1 MRPWRRLRF
10 TGRGG
15 KVIRLAGLGVLV
27 ASLAVLGVGNASAAV
42 PTRQFTPA
50 PPDSVVKHLPLGLS
64 NTLTTVMVQMTG
76 DPVTVTD
83 ADAAAPLTSSQKQ
96 TQRNQLR
103 AAQVP
108 AEQRIRELGGN
119 VVGNYQSAYNGIKVR
134 IPAKSANALLDIPN
148 VVAVH
153 PVQTMTPDNV
163 RGVPLIGAPEVWDG
177 LNGLHGEGIKVAVI
191 DTGIDW
197 THADFGGPGTAA
209 AYAAAHAN
217 ETQPA

>member
-1 MRPWRRLRF
+1 MLARPDRVDLRDGRSLLFAQCAPDRSLGGHEVGPTRPDRGLCLRRCGRGSGYSRYERGLLPRLGRCRRHVNVSQPCERRSGEDMRPWRRLRF

-96 TQRNQLR
+96 TQR
-103 AAQVP
+103 
-108 AEQRIRELGGN
+108 
-119 VVGNYQSAYNGIKVR
+119 
-134 IPAKSANALLDIPN
+134 D
-148 VVAVH
+148 
-153 PVQTMTPDNV
+153 
-163 RGVPLIGAPEVWDG
+163 
-177 LNGLHGEGIKVAVI
+177 
-191 DTGIDW
+191 
-197 THADFGGPGTAA
+197 
-209 AYAAAHAN
+209 
-217 ETQPA
+217 